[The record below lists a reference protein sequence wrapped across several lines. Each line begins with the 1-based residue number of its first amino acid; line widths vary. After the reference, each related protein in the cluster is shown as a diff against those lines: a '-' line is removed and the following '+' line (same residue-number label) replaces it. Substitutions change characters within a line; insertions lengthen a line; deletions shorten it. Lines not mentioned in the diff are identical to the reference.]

1 MMNIYENKII
11 SCIVLDDKYGRINSH
26 WAYST
31 EKLNIVSRIYYDE
44 PDCEKII
51 EKVLKEYKI
60 DVIAFSGRRAVEVA
74 RKLKQSYDLEFTVS
88 ANHYRSAL
96 KVMKLHN
103 TNLSDVIN
111 ADVPLDY
118 RELQRKGNDWVKL
131 AINHPFDV
139 IFVQTHGDAEILNR
153 YNQSKSAVWVPY
165 SYNDR
170 IYYDRKLKKSLDIG
184 AFFKLERHPHRI
196 SFVKRI
202 EDIAKKNG
210 YSFEFSDQYW
220 GKDYAKKLGEAKI
233 AVHISYCGDIP
244 WRLYEC
250 AASGTCLLT
259 DPLKFGVEKLFA
271 ENCYVEY
278 NADFSD
284 LEKKIIQILSDDIYR
299 QDIVNAAKL
308 NVQKFAWGDF
318 ADYWIVPILSERIE
332 EKRV

>member
-170 IYYDRKLKKSLDIG
+170 IYYDRKLKKM
-184 AFFKLERHPHRI
+184 
-196 SFVKRI
+196 
-202 EDIAKKNG
+202 
-210 YSFEFSDQYW
+210 
-220 GKDYAKKLGEAKI
+220 LGSKA
-233 AVHISYCGDIP
+233 
-244 WRLYEC
+244 
-250 AASGTCLLT
+250 LL
-259 DPLKFGVEKLFA
+259 
-271 ENCYVEY
+271 
-278 NADFSD
+278 
-284 LEKKIIQILSDDIYR
+284 
-299 QDIVNAAKL
+299 
-308 NVQKFAWGDF
+308 
-318 ADYWIVPILSERIE
+318 
-332 EKRV
+332 